1 MAPKRRT
8 YTPEFKREAVTLL
21 EESGRSMSDVSR
33 QLDVH
38 RNLLRAWQ
46 RELASAPAPF
56 PGRGRRPVPDE
67 AAQLQRE
74 RDQAREDLAL
84 LKKALAYFARE
95 RR

>member
-1 MAPKRRT
+1 MGTKRRT
-8 YTPEFKREAVTLL
+8 YTPEFKRDAVTLL
-21 EESGRSMSDVSR
+21 RESGRPIGDIAR

-46 RELASAPAPF
+46 RELVLSESPF
-56 PGRGRRPVPDE
+56 PGRGHRREDDIEQVR
-67 AAQLQRE
+67 RE
-74 RDQAREDLAL
+74 RDRAREDLAI